1 MRVCVLGAG
10 LLGLSSAYYLKRSGH
25 EVFVID
31 REPGPGMETSFAN
44 GGLLT
49 PSMSEPWN
57 APGSWRVLLAS
68 IGRSDSPLRL
78 RVSAVPSLSLWGL
91 AFLRHA
97 NASSYRRAT
106 RVNTALGAYALRC
119 LNELREEAQLD
130 YNRGARGSLRVFR
143 DQAALDKQAAYAR
156 SLEEFGVAHRVLT
169 RQELKMLEPALAP
182 IADGLAGGIHN
193 PGDET
198 GDAHLFCRALA
209 ARLAA
214 MDVGLHYGAAVD
226 GFERRGESVIAAR
239 TSSQLF
245 EADAFVAAAG
255 SWTPGLLAR
264 LGIVIP
270 VRPAKGYSVTLPQ
283 PSHGPKLQV
292 PVLDDD
298 FHAAVTPLGDVLR
311 IAGTA
316 EFAGHDLRIDP
327 ARIANL
333 MKLFHQVLPQ
343 AGVDLTAARPWCG
356 LRPMSSDGVP
366 IIGKTEIANLW
377 LNTGHGHLGWTMCA
391 GSGRLLAQ
399 LFNGEKTEID
409 AAPYA
414 LARHHR
420 VVSG

>member
-25 EVFVID
+25 EVFVLD
-31 REPGPGMETSFAN
+31 REPGPGLETSFAN

-68 IGRSDSPLRL
+68 IGRADAPLRL
-78 RVSAVPSLSLWGL
+78 RVGAVPSLSLWGL
-91 AFLRHA
+91 GFLRHA

-106 RVNTALGAYALRC
+106 RVNIALGAYALSC
-119 LNELREEAQLD
+119 LKQLREEAQLD

-143 DQAALDKQAAYAR
+143 DQASVDRQAAYAR
-156 SLEEFGVAHRVLT
+156 TLEEFGIAHRVLT
-169 RQELKMLEPALAP
+169 RQQLIALEPALAS
-182 IADGLAGGIHN
+182 IAAELAGGIHN

-209 ARLAA
+209 AKLAA
-214 MDVGLHYGAAVD
+214 MDVAFHYGAAVKC
-226 GFERRGESVIAAR
+226 FERSGGVVIAAR
-239 TSSQLF
+239 TSSQRF

-255 SWTPGLLAR
+255 SWTPGLLGR
-264 LGIVIP
+264 LGIAVP

-283 PSHGPKLQV
+283 PSQAPRLQI

-333 MKLFHQVLPQ
+333 MKLFHQVLPE
-343 AGVDLTAARPWCG
+343 AGVDLAAARPWCG

-399 LFNGEKTEID
+399 LFNGQKTEID

-414 LARHHR
+414 LARHSR
-420 VVSG
+420 FKSR